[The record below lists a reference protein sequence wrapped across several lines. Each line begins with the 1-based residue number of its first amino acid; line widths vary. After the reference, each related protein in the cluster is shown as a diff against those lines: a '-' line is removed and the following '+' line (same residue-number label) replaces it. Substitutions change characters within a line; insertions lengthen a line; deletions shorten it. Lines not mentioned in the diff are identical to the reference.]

1 MSEPV
6 VLMAEDNAADV
17 FFFREAVEASQIKA
31 ETFVVEDGSDA
42 LRFLYRKPPYNDAPR
57 PDVLVLDLN
66 LPLRNGR
73 EVLEEMAA
81 DSGLRSIPVAI
92 LTISTAE
99 RHLCRAYPGPCL
111 YFVKTDDFLS
121 LQAIVRE
128 IMQHGVLKSAG
139 DPGRQTL
146 RRP

>member
-1 MSEPV
+1 M

-73 EVLEEMAA
+73 EVLEEMPLTQAL
-81 DSGLRSIPVAI
+81 GRFPWRS
-92 LTISTAE
+92 
-99 RHLCRAYPGPCL
+99 
-111 YFVKTDDFLS
+111 
-121 LQAIVRE
+121 
-128 IMQHGVLKSAG
+128 
-139 DPGRQTL
+139 
-146 RRP
+146 